1 MAKSQEK
8 IMSQAMKSYKARG
21 VVLSTVKYG
30 DSGMVVQMLTDRY
43 GRQSYMVQGVRSSRG
58 RGSKMALFQPL
69 FVLAFEGLESS
80 HSDLHKMREVQN
92 EVVFKSVPYDI
103 RKSTMALFM
112 AEVLYRLVGESEA
125 NEPLFDFVYH
135 SVCALDEID
144 EGVANFHL
152 WFLANMS
159 RYLGYFPGNEH
170 QKGCWFDMREGLYTR
185 TMPLHDHTMNEE
197 EAELLRDL
205 TECDLDCLGEIPL
218 NREQRVAM
226 LSRLVEYYS
235 IHLDAIRSVRSIE
248 ILQEV
253 F

>member
-1 MAKSQEK
+1 
-8 IMSQAMKSYKARG
+8 MKGYKARG

-43 GRQSYMVQGVRSSRG
+43 GRQSYLVQGVRSSRG

-69 FVLAFEGLESS
+69 FVLSFEGLNSS
-80 HSDLHKMREVQN
+80 HSDLHRMREVQN
-92 EVVFKSVPYDI
+92 DIVFKSLPYDI
-103 RKSTMALFM
+103 RKSTIALFM

-125 NEPLFDFVYH
+125 NGPMFDFVYN
-135 SVCALDEID
+135 SVRALDEIE

-152 WFLANMS
+152 WFLANLS
-159 RYLGYFPGNEH
+159 RYLGYFPGNEYS
-170 QKGCWFDMREGLYTR
+170 KGWWFDMREGLFVR
-185 TMPLHDHTMNEE
+185 DMPLHDHTMNAE

-205 TECDLDCLGEIPL
+205 TEVDLECLGEIPL
-218 NREQRVAM
+218 NRDQRVAM

-235 IHLDAIRSVRSIE
+235 IHLEAIRAVRSIE

>member
-1 MAKSQEK
+1 MG
-8 IMSQAMKSYKARG
+8 QAMKGYKARG

-43 GRQSYMVQGVRSSRG
+43 GRQSYMVQGVRSGRG

-69 FVLAFEGLESS
+69 FVLEFEGQESP

-92 EVVFKSVPYDI
+92 EIVFKSVPYDI

-125 NEPLFDFVYH
+125 NEPLFDFVH
-135 SVCALDEID
+135 SSICALDEID

-152 WFLANMS
+152 WFLANLS

-185 TMPLHDHTMNEE
+185 TMPLHDHAMNEE

-205 TECDLDCLGEIPL
+205 TEADLECLGEIPL
-218 NREQRVAM
+218 NRDQRVAM

>member
-1 MAKSQEK
+1 MAIKG
-8 IMSQAMKSYKARG
+8 YKARG

-30 DSGMVVQMLTDRY
+30 DSGVVVQMLTDRY
-43 GRQSYMVQGVRSSRG
+43 GRQSYMVQGVRSARG

-69 FVLAFEGLESS
+69 FILQFEGLESS
-80 HSDLHKMREVQN
+80 HSDLHKLREVQN
-92 EVVFKSVPYDI
+92 DIVFKTLPYDI
-103 RKSTMALFM
+103 RKSTIALFM

-125 NEPLFDFVYH
+125 NEPLFDFVYN
-135 SVCALDEID
+135 SVKALDELD

-152 WFLANMS
+152 WFLANLS
-159 RYLGYFPGNEH
+159 RYIGYFPGNEH
-170 QKGCWFDMREGLYTR
+170 HKGWWFDMREGLFVR
-185 TMPLHDHTMNEE
+185 DMPLHDHAMNAE

-205 TECDLDCLGEIPL
+205 TETDLECLGEIPL

-235 IHLDAIRSVRSIE
+235 IHLEAIRAVRSIE

>member
-1 MAKSQEK
+1 MA
-8 IMSQAMKSYKARG
+8 QAMKSYKARG
-21 VVLSTVKYG
+21 IVLSTIKYG

-43 GRQSYMVQGVRSSRG
+43 GRQSYMVQGVRSGRG
-58 RGSKMALFQPL
+58 KGSKMALFQPL
-69 FVLAFEGLESS
+69 FVLEFEGLEST

-92 EVVFKSVPYDI
+92 EIVFRSVPCDI

-135 SVCALDEID
+135 SVRALDEVD

-152 WFLANMS
+152 WFLANLS

-170 QKGCWFDMREGLYTR
+170 QKGCWFDMREGLYVR
-185 TMPLHDHTMNEE
+185 TMPLHNHVMNEE

-205 TECDLDCLGEIPL
+205 TECDLECLGEIPL

>member
-1 MAKSQEK
+1 MFFNKLLTL
-8 IMSQAMKSYKARG
+8 AMKSYKARG

-30 DSGMVVQMLTDRY
+30 DSGMVVQMLTDKY
-43 GRQSYMVQGVRSSRG
+43 GRQSYMVQGVRSGRG

-69 FVLAFEGLESS
+69 FLLQFEGLESS
-80 HSDLHKMREVQN
+80 HSDLHKLREVQN
-92 EVVFKSVPYDI
+92 DIVFKSLPYDI

-125 NEPLFDFVYH
+125 NEPLFDFVH
-135 SVCALDEID
+135 SSVCALDEID

-152 WFLANMS
+152 WFLANLS

-185 TMPLHDHTMNEE
+185 TMPLHDHLMNEE

-205 TECDLDCLGEIPL
+205 TECDLECLGEIPL
-218 NREQRVAM
+218 NRDQRVAM

>member
-1 MAKSQEK
+1 
-8 IMSQAMKSYKARG
+8 MSQAMKGYKARG

-30 DSGMVVQMLTDRY
+30 DSGMVVQMLTNRY

-69 FVLAFEGLESS
+69 FILEFEGLESS

-92 EVVFKSVPYDI
+92 GVVFKSIPYDI

-125 NEPLFDFVYH
+125 NEPLFDFIYN
-135 SVCALDEID
+135 SVCVLDEIE

-152 WFLANMS
+152 WFLANLS

-170 QKGCWFDMREGLYTR
+170 QKGCYFDMREGVYTR
-185 TMPLHDHTMNEE
+185 TMPLHNQTMNEE

-218 NREQRVAM
+218 NREQRVAI
-226 LSRLVEYYS
+226 LSRLVEYYT

>member
-1 MAKSQEK
+1 
-8 IMSQAMKSYKARG
+8 MKSYKARG

-43 GRQSYMVQGVRSSRG
+43 GRQSYMVQAVRSSRG

-69 FVLAFEGLESS
+69 FVLEFEGLESS

-92 EVVFKSVPYDI
+92 EIVFKSVPYDI

-125 NEPLFDFVYH
+125 NEPLFDFVYN
-135 SVCALDEID
+135 SVRALDEID

-152 WFLANMS
+152 WFLANLS

-170 QKGCWFDMREGLYTR
+170 QKGAWFDMREGLYTR
-185 TMPLHDHTMNEE
+185 TLPLHDHVMNVE

-205 TECDLDCLGEIPL
+205 TECDLECLGEIPL

-235 IHLDAIRSVRSIE
+235 SHLEAIRSVRSIE
-248 ILQEV
+248 ILHEV

>member
-1 MAKSQEK
+1 MG
-8 IMSQAMKSYKARG
+8 QAMKSYKARG
-21 VVLSTVKYG
+21 IVLSTVKYG

-69 FVLAFEGLESS
+69 FVLEFEGLESS

-92 EVVFKSVPYDI
+92 KVIFKSVPYDI

-135 SVCALDEID
+135 SVRALDEID

-152 WFLANMS
+152 WFLANLS

-170 QKGCWFDMREGLYTR
+170 RKGCWFDMREGLYVGDI
-185 TMPLHDHTMNEE
+185 PLHDHSMSVE

-205 TECDLDCLGEIPL
+205 TECDLECLGEIPL

>member
-1 MAKSQEK
+1 
-8 IMSQAMKSYKARG
+8 MSQSMKGYKARG

-30 DSGMVVQMLTDRY
+30 DSSMVVQMLTDRY

-69 FVLAFEGLESS
+69 FVLSFEGLEPP
-80 HSDLHKMREVQN
+80 HGDLHKMREVQN
-92 EVVFKSVPYDI
+92 DIVFKSVPYDI

-135 SVCALDEID
+135 SVQALDEVD

-152 WFLANMS
+152 WFLANLS

-170 QKGCWFDMREGLYTR
+170 QKGCWFDMREGLYVS
-185 TMPLHDHTMNEE
+185 TMPLHDHLMNPE

-218 NREQRVAM
+218 NRDQRVAM

>member
-1 MAKSQEK
+1 MG
-8 IMSQAMKSYKARG
+8 QALKGYKARG

-30 DSGMVVQMLTDRY
+30 DSGVVVQMLTDRY
-43 GRQSYMVQGVRSSRG
+43 GRQSYLVQGVRSSRG
-58 RGSKMALFQPL
+58 KGSKMALLQPL
-69 FVLAFEGLESS
+69 FILAFEGLESP

-92 EVVFKSVPYDI
+92 DVVFKSLPYDI
-103 RKSTMALFM
+103 RKSTIALFM

-135 SVCALDEID
+135 SVCALDELE

-152 WFLANMS
+152 WFLANLS

-185 TMPLHDHTMNEE
+185 TMPLHDHTMSAA

-205 TECDLDCLGEIPL
+205 TETDLECLGEIPL

-235 IHLDAIRSVRSIE
+235 IHLEAIRSVRSIE

>member
-1 MAKSQEK
+1 MG
-8 IMSQAMKSYKARG
+8 QAMKSYKARG
-21 VVLSTVKYG
+21 IVLSTVKYG
-30 DSGMVVQMLTDRY
+30 DSGMVVQMLTARY
-43 GRQSYMVQGVRSSRG
+43 GRQSYMVQGVRSGRG
-58 RGSKMALFQPL
+58 KGSKMALFQPL
-69 FVLAFEGLESS
+69 FVLEFEGLESS
-80 HSDLHKMREVQN
+80 HCDLHKMRDVQN
-92 EVVFKSVPYDI
+92 EIIFKSVPYDI

-135 SVCALDEID
+135 SVRALDEID

-152 WFLANMS
+152 WFLANLS

-170 QKGCWFDMREGLYTR
+170 LKGCWFDMREGLYVS
-185 TMPLHDHTMNEE
+185 TMPLHNHTMNEE

-205 TECDLDCLGEIPL
+205 TECDLEYLGEIPL

-235 IHLDAIRSVRSIE
+235 IHLDAIRTVRSIE

>member
-1 MAKSQEK
+1 
-8 IMSQAMKSYKARG
+8 MSQVMKGYKARG

-69 FVLAFEGLESS
+69 FVLSFEGLEPL
-80 HSDLHKMREVQN
+80 HGDLHKMREVQN
-92 EVVFKSVPYDI
+92 DIVFKSVPYDI

-125 NEPLFDFVYH
+125 NEPMFDFVYN
-135 SVCALDEID
+135 SVKALDEIE

-152 WFLANMS
+152 WFLANLS

-170 QKGCWFDMREGLYTR
+170 RKGCWFDMREGLYVG
-185 TMPLHDHTMNEE
+185 TMPLHDYTMNST

-205 TECDLDCLGEIPL
+205 TECDLACLGEIPL
-218 NREQRVAM
+218 NREQRVTM

-235 IHLDAIRSVRSIE
+235 IHLEAIRSVRSIS

>member
-1 MAKSQEK
+1 
-8 IMSQAMKSYKARG
+8 MSQAMKGYKARG

-69 FVLAFEGLESS
+69 FVLSFEGLEPP
-80 HSDLHKMREVQN
+80 HGDLHKMREVQN
-92 EVVFKSVPYDI
+92 DIVFKSVPYDI

-125 NEPLFDFVYH
+125 NEPLFDFVYS
-135 SVCALDEID
+135 SVKALDEIE

-152 WFLANMS
+152 WFLANLS

-170 QKGCWFDMREGLYTR
+170 QKNCWFDMREGLYVG
-185 TMPLHDHTMNEE
+185 TMPLHDYIMSPT

-205 TECDLDCLGEIPL
+205 TECDLECLGEIPL

-235 IHLDAIRSVRSIE
+235 IHLEAIRSVRSIA

>member
-1 MAKSQEK
+1 MAY
-8 IMSQAMKSYKARG
+8 AMKSYKARG

-30 DSGMVVQMLTDRY
+30 DSGMVVQMLTDKY

-69 FVLAFEGLESS
+69 FILNFEGLEPN
-80 HSDLHKMREVQN
+80 HGELHRMREVQN
-92 EVVFKSVPYDI
+92 GVVFKSIPYDI
-103 RKSTMALFM
+103 RKSTIALFM
-112 AEVLYRLVGESEA
+112 SEVLYRLVGESEA
-125 NEPLFDFVYH
+125 NEPLFDFVH
-135 SVCALDEID
+135 SSVCALDEIE

-152 WFLANMS
+152 WFLANLS
-159 RYLGYFPGNEH
+159 YYLGYFPGNEH
-170 QKGCWFDMREGLYTR
+170 QKGCWFDMREGLYVAEI
-185 TMPLHDHTMNEE
+185 PLHDYIMNVE

-205 TECDLDCLGEIPL
+205 TETDLECLGEIPL

-235 IHLDAIRSVRSIE
+235 IHLEAIRSVRSIE

>member
-1 MAKSQEK
+1 MAY
-8 IMSQAMKSYKARG
+8 ALKSYKARG

-69 FVLAFEGLESS
+69 FILNFEGLEPN
-80 HSDLHKMREVQN
+80 HGELHKMREVQN
-92 EVVFKSVPYDI
+92 DVVFKSLPYDI
-103 RKSTMALFM
+103 RKSTIALFM

-125 NEPLFDFVYH
+125 NEPLFEFVYH
-135 SVCALDEID
+135 SVRVLDEIE

-152 WFLANMS
+152 WFLANLS

-170 QKGCWFDMREGLYTR
+170 RKGCMFDMRDGLYVSEL
-185 TMPLHDHTMNEE
+185 PLHNQMMNQEE
-197 EAELLRDL
+197 SLLLRDL
-205 TECDLDCLGEIPL
+205 TECDLECLVEIPL

-235 IHLDAIRSVRSIE
+235 IHLEAIRSVRSIE

>member
-1 MAKSQEK
+1 MA
-8 IMSQAMKSYKARG
+8 QAMKGYKARG

-69 FVLAFEGLESS
+69 FLLQFEGLESP
-80 HSDLHKMREVQN
+80 HSDLHKRREVQN
-92 EVVFKSVPYDI
+92 DVVFKSLPYDI

-125 NEPLFDFVYH
+125 NEPLFEFVH
-135 SVCALDEID
+135 SSVCALDEID
-144 EGVANFHL
+144 EGVSNFHL
-152 WFLANMS
+152 WFLANLS

-170 QKGCWFDMREGLYTR
+170 CKGCWFDMREGLYVSE
-185 TMPLHDHTMNEE
+185 MPLHDHTMNAE

-205 TECDLDCLGEIPL
+205 TETDLEYLGEIPL
-218 NREQRVAM
+218 NREQRVTM

-235 IHLDAIRSVRSIE
+235 IHLEAIRSVRSIE

>member
-1 MAKSQEK
+1 
-8 IMSQAMKSYKARG
+8 MSQAMKSYKARG
-21 VVLSTVKYG
+21 VVLSTLKYG

-69 FVLAFEGLESS
+69 FILEFEGLESS

-92 EVVFKSVPYDI
+92 GVVFKSVPYDI

-125 NEPLFDFVYH
+125 NEPLFDFVSN
-135 SVCALDEID
+135 SVMALDEID

-152 WFLANMS
+152 WFLANLS

-185 TMPLHDHTMNEE
+185 TMPLHDHVMNEA

-226 LSRLVEYYS
+226 LSRL
-235 IHLDAIRSVRSIE
+235 E
-248 ILQEV
+248 IGRAHV
-253 F
+253 